1 MADDKERLSITGG
14 KFYMKQN
21 KTVPVF
27 FASDKNYLPYL
38 TVAVKSLVNKT
49 SENNNY
55 NIYILT
61 NDLTNEDIHEM
72 KELEKSNVSI
82 NVVDVNPKIESIK
95 SKVALRDYYSVSI
108 YFRLFIPTLFP
119 ELDKAIY
126 LDSDI
131 VLNRDIAD
139 MFNEEIGN
147 NYLGAV
153 LDETVYTNK
162 DFIYY
167 VNEALDVSEKQYF
180 NSGVLIMNLKKFRDN
195 DIENDFYRWV
205 NSYDFGT
212 VAPDQDY
219 LNCISKNKVKYL
231 ELGWN
236 KMPLGEVLPD
246 EKLYLIHYNMF
257 FKPWKYE
264 NTMFDSYFWDIA
276 KTTSFYDFIKNKQQS
291 YTDEQKEQ
299 DQVAAQ
305 NLLKLA
311 VNIANSNN
319 NYKSVVLKKP
329 KKIEKVIVEQIEM
342 DDELFDFVEVSVKKR
357 KS

>member
-1 MADDKERLSITGG
+1 MNQFKL
-14 KFYMKQN
+14 
-21 KTVPVF
+21 
-27 FASDKNYLPYL
+27 
-38 TVAVKSLVNKT
+38 
-49 SENNNY
+49 ENVT
-55 NIYILT
+55 I
-61 NDLTNEDIHEM
+61 DI
-72 KELEKSNVSI
+72 
-82 NVVDVNPKIESIK
+82 VDVKPKIESIK
-95 SKVALRDYYSVSI
+95 NKVALRDYYSVSI

-119 ELDKAIY
+119 EYDKAIY

-139 MFNEEIGN
+139 MFNVEIGN

-153 LDETVYTNK
+153 LDETVFTNK

-195 DIENDFYRWV
+195 DIENDFYNWV
-205 NSYDFGT
+205 NSYNFGT

-236 KMPLGEVLPD
+236 KMPLGQNLPD

-264 NTMFDSYFWDIA
+264 NTMYGEYFWNIA
-276 KTTSFYDFIKNKQQS
+276 KTTSFYNIIKNKQQA
-291 YTDEQKEQ
+291 YTELQREQ
-299 DQVAAQ
+299 DRVAAQ
-305 NLLKLA
+305 NLIKLA

-319 NYKSVVLKKP
+319 NYKSVVLKRAKSLNKIELQQLEEDEELFNIVEVQP
-329 KKIEKVIVEQIEM
+329 KKK
-342 DDELFDFVEVSVKKR
+342 F
-357 KS
+357 

>member
-1 MADDKERLSITGG
+1 
-14 KFYMKQN
+14 MKQN

-61 NDLTNEDIHEM
+61 NDLTNDDIYEM
-72 KELEKSNVSI
+72 KALEKANVNI

-139 MFNEEIGN
+139 MFNEDIGN

-162 DFIYY
+162 DFIY
-167 VNEALDVSEKQYF
+167 
-180 NSGVLIMNLKKFRDN
+180 
-195 DIENDFYRWV
+195 
-205 NSYDFGT
+205 
-212 VAPDQDY
+212 
-219 LNCISKNKVKYL
+219 
-231 ELGWN
+231 
-236 KMPLGEVLPD
+236 
-246 EKLYLIHYNMF
+246 
-257 FKPWKYE
+257 
-264 NTMFDSYFWDIA
+264 
-276 KTTSFYDFIKNKQQS
+276 
-291 YTDEQKEQ
+291 
-299 DQVAAQ
+299 
-305 NLLKLA
+305 
-311 VNIANSNN
+311 SN
-319 NYKSVVLKKP
+319 Y
-329 KKIEKVIVEQIEM
+329 
-342 DDELFDFVEVSVKKR
+342 
-357 KS
+357 

>member
-1 MADDKERLSITGG
+1 MKE
-14 KFYMKQN
+14 N
-21 KTVPVF
+21 KIIPIF
-27 FASDKNYLPYL
+27 FASDRNYIPYL
-38 TVAVKSLVNKT
+38 TVAIKSMVNKI
-49 SENNNY
+49 NNISQY
-55 NIYILT
+55 RVYILT
-61 NDLTNEDIHEM
+61 NDVTENDITEIRS
-72 KELEKSNVSI
+72 LERDNFKI
-82 NVVDVNPKIESIK
+82 EIVDVNPKIESIK
-95 SKVALRDYYSVSI
+95 NKVALRDYYSVSI

-119 ELDKAIY
+119 QYDKAIY

-131 VLNRDIAD
+131 LLNADIAKLYK
-139 MFNEEIGN
+139 EEIGN
-147 NYLGAV
+147 NYVGAI

-195 DIENDFYRWV
+195 DIENDFYKWV

-236 KMPLGEVLPD
+236 KMPIGQDLED

-264 NTMFDSYFWDIA
+264 NVMFDKYFWDVA
-276 KTTSFYDFIKNKQQS
+276 KTTTFYNFIKQKQQS
-291 YTDEQKEQ
+291 YTDEQKAN

-311 VNIANSNN
+311 VNLANSGN
-319 NYKSVVLKKP
+319 NYKTVVLKKP
-329 KKIEKVIVEQIEM
+329 KTMVQMVMFE
-342 DDELFDFVEVSVKKR
+342 DEESEEGCGAFDLSSLVGDKKN
-357 KS
+357 S

>member
-1 MADDKERLSITGG
+1 
-14 KFYMKQN
+14 MKQN

-153 LDETVYTNK
+153 LDETVFTNK

-167 VNEALDVSEKQYF
+167 VNEALDVTEKQYF

-257 FKPWKYE
+257 MNPWKY
-264 NTMFDSYFWDIA
+264 
-276 KTTSFYDFIKNKQQS
+276 
-291 YTDEQKEQ
+291 
-299 DQVAAQ
+299 
-305 NLLKLA
+305 
-311 VNIANSNN
+311 
-319 NYKSVVLKKP
+319 
-329 KKIEKVIVEQIEM
+329 
-342 DDELFDFVEVSVKKR
+342 
-357 KS
+357 

>member
-1 MADDKERLSITGG
+1 MKE
-14 KFYMKQN
+14 N
-21 KTVPVF
+21 KIVPVF
-27 FASDKNYLPYL
+27 FASDRNYIPYL
-38 TVAVKSLVNKT
+38 TVAIKSMVNKIDDKDQ
-49 SENNNY
+49 Y
-55 NIYILT
+55 RIYILT
-61 NDLTNEDIHEM
+61 NDVTENDIVEIRS
-72 KELEKSNVSI
+72 LEKDNFKI
-82 NVVDVNPKIESIK
+82 EIVDVNPKIESIK
-95 SKVALRDYYSVSI
+95 NKVALRDYYSVSI

-119 ELDKAIY
+119 QYDKAIY

-131 VLNRDIAD
+131 VLNDDIAK
-139 MFNEEIGN
+139 MFKEDIGN

-153 LDETVYTNK
+153 LDETVFTNK

-167 VNEALDVSEKQYF
+167 VREALDVTEKQYF

-195 DIENDFYRWV
+195 DIENDFYKWV

-236 KMPLGEVLPD
+236 KMPIGQDMSD
-246 EKLYLIHYNMF
+246 EKLHLIHYNMF

-264 NTMFDSYFWDIA
+264 DVMFDKYFWDVA
-276 KTTSFYDFIKNKQQS
+276 KTTSFYDFIKQKQQS
-291 YTDEQKEQ
+291 YTAEQKEN

-311 VNIANSNN
+311 VNLADSGN
-319 NYKSVVLKKP
+319 NYKTVVLKKP
-329 KKIEKVIVEQIEM
+329 RKMKQVVMFE
-342 DDELFDFVEVSVKKR
+342 DEEEGEESIGAFDFDLVGDKKN
-357 KS
+357 S

>member
-1 MADDKERLSITGG
+1 
-14 KFYMKQN
+14 MKQN

-264 NTMFDSYFWDIA
+264 NTMFDTYFWDIA

-291 YTDEQKEQ
+291 YTDAQKEQ

-329 KKIEKVIVEQIEM
+329 KKIEKVVVEQIEM

>member
-1 MADDKERLSITGG
+1 
-14 KFYMKQN
+14 MKN
-21 KTVPVF
+21 KIVPIF

-38 TVAVKSLVNKT
+38 TVAIKSLINKI
-49 SENNNY
+49 SKNY
-55 NIYILT
+55 TYKIYILT
-61 NDLTNEDIHEM
+61 NDLKTDDILEM
-72 KELEKSNVSI
+72 NQFKSENVTI
-82 NVVDVNPKIESIK
+82 DIVDVKPKIESIK
-95 SKVALRDYYSVSI
+95 NKVALRDYYSVSI

-119 ELDKAIY
+119 EYDKAIY

-139 MFNEEIGN
+139 MFNVEIGN

-153 LDETVYTNK
+153 LDETVFTNK

-167 VNEALDVSEKQYF
+167 INEALDVREKQYF

-195 DIENDFYRWV
+195 DIENDFYNWV
-205 NSYDFGT
+205 NSYNFGT

-236 KMPLGEVLPD
+236 KMPLGENLPD

-264 NTMFDSYFWDIA
+264 NTMYGEYFWNIA
-276 KTTSFYDFIKNKQQS
+276 KTTSFYNIIKNKQQT
-291 YTDEQKEQ
+291 YTELQREQ
-299 DQVAAQ
+299 DRVSAQ
-305 NLLKLA
+305 NLIKLA

-319 NYKSVVLKKP
+319 NYKSVVLKKAKSLNKVELQQPEEEEELFNIVEVQP
-329 KKIEKVIVEQIEM
+329 KKK
-342 DDELFDFVEVSVKKR
+342 F
-357 KS
+357 

>member
-1 MADDKERLSITGG
+1 MKE
-14 KFYMKQN
+14 N
-21 KTVPVF
+21 KIVPVF
-27 FASDKNYLPYL
+27 FASDRNYIPYL
-38 TVAVKSLVNKT
+38 TVAIKSMVNKI
-49 SENNNY
+49 NNKDQY
-55 NIYILT
+55 RIYILT
-61 NDLTNEDIHEM
+61 NDVTENDIVEIRS
-72 KELEKSNVSI
+72 LEKDNFKI
-82 NVVDVNPKIESIK
+82 EIVDVNPKIESIK
-95 SKVALRDYYSVSI
+95 NKVALRDYYSVSI

-119 ELDKAIY
+119 QYDKAIY

-131 VLNRDIAD
+131 VLNDDIAK
-139 MFNEEIGN
+139 MFKEDIGN

-153 LDETVYTNK
+153 LDETVFTNK

-167 VNEALDVSEKQYF
+167 VREALDVTEKQYF

-195 DIENDFYRWV
+195 DIENDFYKWV

-236 KMPLGEVLPD
+236 KMPIGQDLPD
-246 EKLYLIHYNMF
+246 EKLHLIHYNMF

-264 NTMFDSYFWDIA
+264 DVMFDKYFWDVA
-276 KTTSFYDFIKNKQQS
+276 KTTSYYDFIKQKQQS
-291 YTDEQKEQ
+291 YTDEQKEN

-311 VNIANSNN
+311 VNLADSGN
-319 NYKSVVLKKP
+319 NYKTVVLKKP
-329 KKIEKVIVEQIEM
+329 RKMKQVVMFE
-342 DDELFDFVEVSVKKR
+342 DEEDSEESAGAFDFDLVGDKKN
-357 KS
+357 S